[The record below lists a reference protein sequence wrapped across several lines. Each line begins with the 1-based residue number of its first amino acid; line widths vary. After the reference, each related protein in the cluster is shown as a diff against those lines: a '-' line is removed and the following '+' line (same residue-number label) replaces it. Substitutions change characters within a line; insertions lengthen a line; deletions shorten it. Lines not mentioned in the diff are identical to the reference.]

1 MFGTKAQE
9 RDEEAVKEATK
20 IVTAVSFHPL
30 AITVAGSLIQNRVPS
45 LEGYAGALESQT
57 GLAQNGLLNQNNE
70 QAKYDERGKLKDA
83 DASSAEVEAE
93 ETPKKKFWRHALKKP
108 WKKDVKENS
117 HDPTDAL

>member
-70 QAKYDERGKLKDA
+70 QAKYTNISATFNVSAQALT
-83 DASSAEVEAE
+83 ASSDLSA
-93 ETPKKKFWRHALKKP
+93 KNAL
-108 WKKDVKENS
+108 
-117 HDPTDAL
+117 ALLNILSYMHH